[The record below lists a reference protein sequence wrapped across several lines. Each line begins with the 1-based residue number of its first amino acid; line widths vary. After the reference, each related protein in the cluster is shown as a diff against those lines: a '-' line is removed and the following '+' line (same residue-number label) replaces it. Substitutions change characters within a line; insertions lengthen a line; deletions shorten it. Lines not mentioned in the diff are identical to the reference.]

1 VARVGAGRED
11 AAQWRSPPQ
20 HRGGDYSDAASKRN
34 NVAFAERLWFHR
46 AMAATIPA
54 SSTDLIRAAGV
65 KVTRGRVR
73 VLDALNAARQP
84 LCHGELEAQL
94 ASADEAPLDRVTLY
108 RILDSLVACDLAL
121 KAVDTRGVFRFSAAA
136 ARHRHVDHVHFRCT
150 DCGGVF
156 CLKAEPPPPP
166 KLPRGFRLQQIDF
179 DLRGL
184 CAECGTRAA

>member
-1 VARVGAGRED
+1 MRGA
-11 AAQWRSPPQ
+11 S
-20 HRGGDYSDAASKRN
+20 GDYSGAVCKRN
-34 NVAFAERLWFHR
+34 NVAFVARLWFHGW
-46 AMAATIPA
+46 MGTPQPA
-54 SSTDLIRAAGV
+54 SSSDLIRAAGV

-73 VLDALNAARQP
+73 VLDALSVARQP

-94 ASADEAPLDRVTLY
+94 AGDGDAAPDRVTLY
-108 RILDSLVACDLAL
+108 RILDSLVACGLAL

-156 CLKAEPPPPP
+156 CLRAEPPPPP
-166 KLPRGFRLQQIDF
+166 KLPRGFRLNQIDF

-184 CAECGTRAA
+184 CAGCSTRAS